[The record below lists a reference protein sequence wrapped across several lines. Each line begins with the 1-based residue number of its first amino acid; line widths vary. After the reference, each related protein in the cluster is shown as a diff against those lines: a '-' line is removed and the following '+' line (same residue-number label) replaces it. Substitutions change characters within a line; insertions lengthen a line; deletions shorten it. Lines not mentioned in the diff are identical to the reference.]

1 MVPYAPYAYGAI
13 IRTICVWYKICV
25 WYRTFTLKVFCLPT
39 GMKIDGEVGHNGG
52 EGEL

>member
-1 MVPYAPYAYGAI
+1 MVPYAPYAYGTI
-13 IRTICVWYKICV
+13 IRTIRVWYKICI

-39 GMKIDGEVGHNGG
+39 VMKIDGEVGRNGG